1 MRRIS
6 CSVVSVLFKRSP
18 TLSKV
23 SRWPSSAGRC
33 GHEGL
38 RRFPSRRSQNPLQG
52 PRLRFATVVKL
63 VTARHVID
71 LVARMHG
78 CTYAMHGCT
87 YAEMRGPSRQYSI
100 VATRDA
106 AMCAVMVLKASLP
119 RGQIGCCSIVIRRRC
134 NMRSGS
140 GDALTDPRVQALC
153 DELGIKIVDRH
164 RYPEP
169 GEARAVETLARII
182 RRHGEGHLRLVLST
196 LAETD
201 NNEGQL
207 DEVLFWATSDMVRA
221 CP

>member
-52 PRLRFATVVKL
+52 PRLTFATVVKL
-63 VTARHVID
+63 VTTRHVID

-78 CTYAMHGCT
+78 CTYAIHGYT

-106 AMCAVMVLKASLP
+106 AMCAVMVLKPSLP
-119 RGQIGCCSIVIRRRC
+119 RGQVGLLFNRDPSTVQHALRKRGCF
-134 NMRSGS
+134 
-140 GDALTDPRVQALC
+140 
-153 DELGIKIVDRH
+153 DR
-164 RYPEP
+164 P
-169 GEARAVETLARII
+169 ARP
-182 RRHGEGHLRLVLST
+182 SP
-196 LAETD
+196 
-201 NNEGQL
+201 
-207 DEVLFWATSDMVRA
+207 M
-221 CP
+221 